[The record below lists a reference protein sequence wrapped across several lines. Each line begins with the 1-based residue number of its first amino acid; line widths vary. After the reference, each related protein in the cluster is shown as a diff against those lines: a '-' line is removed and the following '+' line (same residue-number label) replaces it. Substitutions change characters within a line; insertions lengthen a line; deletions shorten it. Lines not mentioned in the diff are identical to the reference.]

1 MQRTRKNLREA
12 LSAYRDDN
20 AATGQG
26 SGEAAIIGIDLGTST
41 SLIAALI
48 NERPELLQDDQ
59 GDRIIPSVVQL
70 SQGLDF
76 VVGSAAKHGAITYHD
91 RTVQEVK
98 RLMGT
103 RELVKLGS
111 RSYRPEEISAQILSH
126 LKRAAE
132 AKYGAGNVKD
142 IVLSVPARFENDAR
156 EATKRAA
163 EMVGLNVIRLINEP
177 TAAALSYG
185 LDRLDENQRIL
196 VFDFGGGTLD
206 VTVLEM
212 YEGVLDV
219 KTSVGD
225 DKLGGKDVDDIL
237 IKLFREKY
245 TEQHEGAK
253 LPSPSRDRKLAQ
265 TLKEAAENYKKQ
277 LSALP
282 AVPVDLPYLTHE
294 GGVQFE
300 LTREMLDDLL
310 EEMLM
315 RAMVL
320 VNEALSRAR
329 LRWEEIDVVLPVG
342 GSSRLG
348 LFRRA
353 LEAQWGRPIR
363 EYDNPDEAV
372 AKGAAIAAGIE
383 RQAFHEAQKDIMIL
397 DVSPH
402 RLGVAAIKRVG
413 VDQFIQDYFSEIIP
427 KDTKLP
433 ATQTREYSALFGGQ
447 EAPISVRIYEA
458 ANESNLCDDHRL
470 IAELPLRRLNTTTSA
485 SAPTPESNG
494 GLLPM
499 ASELEDNEIVQV
511 EFRYTLDGTLDV
523 TARYVS
529 APIVRVQGT
538 FTVVGNGSGGGNGM
552 GSRDEAGDV
561 GNAALNGHGADAA
574 EAPAEAPQT
583 SLIAR
588 AMARWRDAPN
598 ADMCVPLLDQ
608 AERLVKEHPDAAS
621 TIKSASD
628 AVKFA
633 LVAGDEREVRQ
644 RLDMLT
650 DILFEMA

>member
-1 MQRTRKNLREA
+1 MERTKKNLRQA
-12 LSAYRDDN
+12 LSAFRDD
-20 AATGQG
+20 AAGALPEG
-26 SGEAAIIGIDLGTST
+26 SEAPIIGIDLGTST

-48 NERPELLQDDQ
+48 DERPELLQDDQ
-59 GDRIIPSVVQL
+59 GDRIVPSVVQL
-70 SQGLDF
+70 TQSLDF
-76 VVGSAAKHGAITYHD
+76 IVGSAAKHSAITYHD

-103 RELVKLGS
+103 RDLVKLGT
-111 RSYRPEEISAQILSH
+111 RSYRPEEISAQILAH

-132 AKYGAGNVKD
+132 AKFGVGMVKD
-142 IVLSVPARFENDAR
+142 IVVSVPARFENDAR

-185 LDRLDENQRIL
+185 LDRLEENQRIL

-212 YEGVLDV
+212 FEGVLDV

-225 DKLGGKDVDDIL
+225 DKLGGKDVDDLL

-253 LPSPSRDRKLAQ
+253 LSPPSRDRKLAQ
-265 TLKEAAENYKKQ
+265 TLKEAAETYKKQ
-277 LSALP
+277 LSAVP
-282 AVPVDLPYLTHE
+282 MVPVDLPYLTHE
-294 GGVQFE
+294 GGIQFE
-300 LTREMLDDLL
+300 LTREMLDDLM

-320 VNEALSRAR
+320 VNEALSRSR

-383 RQAFHEAQKDIMIL
+383 RRAFQDSQKDIMIL
-397 DVSPH
+397 DVAPH

-413 VDQFIQDYFSEIIP
+413 VGQFIEDYFSEIIP
-427 KDTKLP
+427 KDSKLP
-433 ATQTREYSALFGGQ
+433 ATQMREYGTLFGGQ
-447 EAPISVRIYEA
+447 ETPISIRVFEA
-458 ANESNLCDDHRL
+458 ATDSNLCDDHRM
-470 IAELPLRRLNTTTSA
+470 IAELPLRRLNSA
-485 SAPTPESNG
+485 AMPDPSDITHGS
-494 GLLPM
+494 LLTN
-499 ASELEDNEIVQV
+499 SELENNEVVQV

-529 APIVRVQGT
+529 APIVRVQGS
-538 FTVVGNGSGGGNGM
+538 FSVVGNGNGDFGGAAAAPERSGG
-552 GSRDEAGDV
+552 V
-561 GNAALNGHGADAA
+561 ALEPLDSMIGA
-574 EAPAEAPQT
+574 APQT
-583 SLIAR
+583 SLIAQ
-588 AMARWRDAPN
+588 ALARWREAPN

-608 AERLVKEHPDAAS
+608 ADRLLKEHPES
-621 TIKSASD
+621 GPSIRSASD

-644 RLDMLT
+644 KLDMLT